1 MEAGSMKAIW
11 MKKDHSSFHAYFA
24 CVFPV
29 LVLEVV
35 VLVEEGVVVDEVEAV
50 GEAPLVH
57 HLEGLVEVGD
67 LARRTN

>member
-1 MEAGSMKAIW
+1 MHKG
-11 MKKDHSSFHAYFA
+11 
-24 CVFPV
+24 FPLV
-29 LVLEVV
+29 LIEVVRLIQEVAPNVKVLEVV

-57 HLEGLVEVGD
+57 HLEGLVEVED